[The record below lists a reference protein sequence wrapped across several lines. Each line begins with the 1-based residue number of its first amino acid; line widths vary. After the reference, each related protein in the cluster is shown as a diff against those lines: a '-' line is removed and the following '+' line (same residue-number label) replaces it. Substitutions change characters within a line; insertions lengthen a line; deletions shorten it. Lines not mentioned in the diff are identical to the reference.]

1 MTLAFS
7 AIWPALGASGALLTF
22 ALGYRMMRSSAA
34 EYLDAS
40 DLILLKEERRREAH
54 GRLSLL
60 ERMAGRLVPR
70 LRRLIGSAGVGYL
83 QRQIDYAGRPL
94 GVTVDGLLRKMCWWA
109 LILLPVAILFIV
121 QGELVGVVLIPIVAI
136 LLPLMRIAGQSRRR
150 RESIDRDL
158 PDFLDIL
165 AVTVSAG
172 ISFRSALSRVIDR
185 FEGAISG
192 EVRLTLDQLA
202 HGASIRVAF
211 SNMERRSGSQ
221 AMRSFVTAFLQ
232 AEELGAPLAAT
243 LNQIAA
249 DMRRENAQALRRKA
263 AQAAPRVTLVTS
275 LVLVPAALI
284 LVIVGLI
291 LGANIDL
298 SGLRDAFS

>member
-1 MTLAFS
+1 MTFAFS
-7 AIWPALGASGALLTF
+7 TIWPALGASGALLTF
-22 ALGYRMMRSSAA
+22 TLGYRMMRSSAA
-34 EYLDAS
+34 EYLDAA
-40 DLILLKEERRREAH
+40 DLILLKEERRREAQ

-60 ERMAGRLVPR
+60 ERLAGRLVPR
-70 LRRLIGSAGVGYL
+70 LRRLIGTAGVGYL
-83 QRQIDYAGRPL
+83 QRHIDYAGRPV

-109 LILLPVAILFIV
+109 LVLSPVAILFVV
-121 QGELVGVVLIPIVAI
+121 QGQLIGVVLIPIVAV

-249 DMRRENAQALRRKA
+249 DMRRENAQALRRRA

-275 LVLVPAALI
+275 LVLVPAALV